1 MVLVLIAL
9 VLNLVARPVWSSQ
22 EPPGTPKVS
31 ETQLSGGGGAGGAE
45 TWSGSG
51 SIGHSSPRSRSGVA
65 LSIWD
70 DREQRPSKQ
79 SPWCW
84 AEEGPDL
91 EVGELGHLGRMRAG
105 GMLLRGLGPP
115 TLIGGTI
122 MVRGRGGVSVCQGLG
137 ALGSP
142 SWGVAPPAPRPP
154 ALG

>member
-1 MVLVLIAL
+1 M
-9 VLNLVARPVWSSQ
+9 
-22 EPPGTPKVS
+22 
-31 ETQLSGGGGAGGAE
+31 

-51 SIGHSSPRSRSGVA
+51 SIGHSSLRTRSGMA

-70 DREQRPSKQ
+70 DHEQQPFQQ

-91 EVGELGHLGRMRAG
+91 EVGKLGHLGRMRAG

-115 TLIGGTI
+115 TLIAGTS
-122 MVRGRGGVSVCQGLG
+122 MQRGRGGISVGQGLG

-142 SWGVAPPAPRPP
+142 SWGVALPAPRPP
-154 ALG
+154 ELG